1 MAMTKKHYSIVAR
14 HVRELLESYDPLI
27 YTEYIARRRIE
38 LFITTMARDFKH
50 NDDKFNEE
58 KFFKECGL

>member
-14 HVRELLESYDPLI
+14 HVKELFESYDPLI

-38 LFITTMARDFKH
+38 LFITTMARDFED
-50 NDDKFNEE
+50 NDIKFDKDKFLEA
-58 KFFKECGL
+58 CGL